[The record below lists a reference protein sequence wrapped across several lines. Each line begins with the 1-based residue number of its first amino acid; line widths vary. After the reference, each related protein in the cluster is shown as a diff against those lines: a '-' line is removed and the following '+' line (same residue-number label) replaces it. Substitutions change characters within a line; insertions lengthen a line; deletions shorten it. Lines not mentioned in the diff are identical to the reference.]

1 MKFMVEV
8 NAKYLVSVEAD
19 SALGAEHYI
28 LDTFRGT
35 WGANA
40 FDREALATDT
50 FAGAVAFDEVI
61 SLKELKELNDTA
73 IATQAAAKE
82 AEKAV
87 DAAEA
92 EIDRLTQLLEE
103 AKAAKAMKVREQIN
117 AQTAASIASKAIGEQ
132 RR

>member
-61 SLKELKELNDTA
+61 GLKELKELNDTA
-73 IATQAAAKE
+73 IASQAAVKE
-82 AEKAV
+82 AE
-87 DAAEA
+87 
-92 EIDRLTQLLEE
+92 
-103 AKAAKAMKVREQIN
+103 KAAKAMKVRELIN

>member
-50 FAGAVAFDEVI
+50 FAGAVQLRPGCFI
-61 SLKELKELNDTA
+61 RKEGC
-73 IATQAAAKE
+73 
-82 AEKAV
+82 
-87 DAAEA
+87 
-92 EIDRLTQLLEE
+92 R
-103 AKAAKAMKVREQIN
+103 
-117 AQTAASIASKAIGEQ
+117 
-132 RR
+132 